1 MVIVKYF
8 LSYYNPFLYHLS
20 VLCCQ
25 SVPTK
30 RLFFTAIKIFVS
42 DKWYSW
48 CTSPSF
54 SFPGQEAFRRPTHWK
69 VNVDNFLKYEPF
81 LKLYVESSCRP
92 PHIIKVY
99 HSLFISSPLHP
110 PTTWSCTNLRRT
122 VCQNREHLPWL
133 GGPTSP
139 TSTCL
144 VPSPPSL

>member
-8 LSYYNPFLYHLS
+8 LSYYNPFLFHLS

-25 SVPTK
+25 SVLTK
-30 RLFFTAIKIFVS
+30 RLLFTAIKIFVS

-54 SFPGQEAFRRPTHWK
+54 YFPGQKAFL
-69 VNVDNFLKYEPF
+69 FLRYEPF
-81 LKLYVESSCRP
+81 SVESSCRP

-99 HSLFISSPLHP
+99 HSLFISSPTHP